1 MERISYELYRECFE
15 KGKRKYILD
24 PFLFMTEQY
33 YHAFSSFC
41 FQIKTVLPD
50 AGGKKLLQGE
60 GR

>member
-1 MERISYELYRECFE
+1 LYRECFE

-24 PFLFMTEQY
+24 PFLFITEQY

-50 AGGKKLLQGE
+50 AGEEKLLQGE